1 MFGVLS
7 SMKVLFPAEVY
18 ATLKQSIARLL
29 TTYNTETVRDV
40 SLLRVL
46 MEQITLFLV
55 PNP

>member
-1 MFGVLS
+1 
-7 SMKVLFPAEVY
+7 MKVLFPAEVY